1 MAVTHLLDLA
11 PERIRLLRRSGGDV
25 EILGEIPTDAADL
38 TPRFKA
44 LVAGAGDRPLAAA
57 LVLPESQI
65 LYTRLPAPG
74 PDDAARAAQVRAAL
88 DGRTPY
94 ALDEIAFDW
103 TADGDEAFVAAI
115 ALETLD
121 EAARFASAHGIEV
134 RGYLAQ
140 PEADLFPREVAFL
153 GEAPADDLPEE
164 EDPAEVVIEIDET
177 VDAQDPLP
185 EAPPAVVAPAAATS
199 DAMAPAAV
207 APSLGP
213 MPVFTAMRALPDA
226 QTLAARLAA
235 TSARFRPSEPP
246 QSTAPVPADMTARDI
261 PAGAEA
267 APAPTGPV
275 VTTAASVTADWLPDA
290 PVTTL
295 PKPPSLPQRAPAPV
309 AAPAPRRDRAEAEA
323 VDPRKRL
330 ALAALVAVLL
340 IAGGWTL
347 LATFGPRSPAD
358 SMLTLP
364 AGTEI
369 PETALA
375 AFDGED
381 VEATGGFDP
390 AAFAPTVEELD
401 EGLDADVADAPAP
414 VAPTARRP
422 FVDVPPIAGQLFSL
436 RDDSWR
442 TDPAAPA
449 LPAVGSV
456 FDIEIA
462 AIDPVTVSTDAFAM
476 PPLGAVDRLPGLDGA
491 TVALAQDAVPPGG
504 VPLTIAEGETP
515 AADGVLQPTALAA
528 ALTDDFRPRVRPQG
542 LVEEAERARFNGLT
556 LNDLAEVR
564 PTERPASP
572 QADPSINPEATAQAV
587 QRSPLPQTRPANMEE
602 LVAAARAVPEPTP
615 EPEPELSAEPPQG
628 VAAASTAS
636 EGVATARAPEPEAPA
651 ATTDEEPE
659 PEVVAAA
666 PSLPTRA
673 EVAREAT
680 VKDAIRLGQINLIGV
695 YGTPSDR
702 RALIRLSSG
711 RFVKVKVGDRV
722 DGGQVAQIG
731 DNSLSYVKS
740 GRQHTLVVPSS

>member
-11 PERIRLLRRSGGDV
+11 PERIRLLRRSGGVVD
-25 EILGEIPTDAADL
+25 ILGEIPTDAADL
-38 TPRFKA
+38 TPRLKA
-44 LVAGAGDRPLAAA
+44 LVAGGDRPLAAA

-103 TADGDEAFVAAI
+103 SADGDEAFVAAI

-121 EAARFASAHGIEV
+121 EAARFASAHGIDV

-140 PEADLFPREVAFL
+140 PEADLFPREAVFL
-153 GEAPADDLPEE
+153 GEAVLDAAPEE
-164 EDPAEVVIEIDET
+164 EDPA
-177 VDAQDPLP
+177 DAQVEPEGTAAAGVQDLPAGESPATVTPAAGTP
-185 EAPPAVVAPAAATS
+185 EAVTPTAAP
-199 DAMAPAAV
+199 M
-207 APSLGP
+207 
-213 MPVFTAMRALPDA
+213 VFTAMRALPDA

-246 QSTAPVPADMTARDI
+246 LSTAPVPADMTARDI
-261 PAGAEA
+261 PAAAERT
-267 APAPTGPV
+267 PAHPDPT
-275 VTTAASVTADWLPDA
+275 VTPAASVTADWLPDA
-290 PVTTL
+290 PAATL
-295 PKPPSLPQRAPAPV
+295 PKPAPLPQRAPAP
-309 AAPAPRRDRAEAEA
+309 AANATRRTERPQVSPADPRR
-323 VDPRKRL
+323 RL
-330 ALAALVAVLL
+330 ALAALVAILL

-347 LATFGPRSPAD
+347 LATFGPRSPAE

-369 PETALA
+369 PETDLA
-375 AFDGED
+375 A
-381 VEATGGFDP
+381 FDP

-401 EGLDADVADAPAP
+401 EGFDADVADTPAP
-414 VAPTARRP
+414 VAQAGRRP
-422 FVDVPPIAGQLFSL
+422 FVDVPPIAGRLFSL

-449 LPAVGSV
+449 LPAIGTD

-476 PPLGAVDRLPGLDGA
+476 PPFGAADRLPGADSA
-491 TVALAQDAVPPGG
+491 AVAAAEDAVPPGG
-504 VPLTIAEGETP
+504 VALEIADGDGVDAGAP
-515 AADGVLQPTALAA
+515 GDPGAAGAADGTLQPTALAA
-528 ALTDDFRPRVRPQG
+528 ALTDDFRPRVRPEG

-564 PTERPASP
+564 PSERPASP

-602 LVAAARAVPEPTP
+602 LVAAARAEPEPTP
-615 EPEPELSAEPPQG
+615 VAEAEPELSADPPEG

-636 EGVATARAPEPEAPA
+636 EGVETARAPEPEAPA

-680 VKDAIRLGQINLIGV
+680 VKNAIRLGQINLIGV

-731 DNSLSYVKS
+731 DNSLRYVKS
-740 GRQHTLVVPSS
+740 GREHTLVVPSS